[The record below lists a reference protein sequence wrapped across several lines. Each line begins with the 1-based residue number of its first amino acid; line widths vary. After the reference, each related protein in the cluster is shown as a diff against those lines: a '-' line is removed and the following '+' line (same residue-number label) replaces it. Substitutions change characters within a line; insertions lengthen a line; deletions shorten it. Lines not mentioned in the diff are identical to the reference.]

1 MASNT
6 VAMTQCRT
14 WWRPALRRS
23 RTQRRNWQSWVQFA
37 KKHWL
42 ISGSQFMRICCLV
55 LFFVFWWLSPSL
67 DLTFQRAAAV
77 LPRLRQWLGFIQLQ
91 ANELLHA
98 LPVLHLGGAVGVIL
112 TWLAVR
118 PLRLPHLLV
127 HLGQSQSGG
136 RGPETGSDT
145 LASIE
150 VRRPQ
155 EMSLWQTGL
164 MEQQSQLLV

>member
-1 MASNT
+1 MQDL
-6 VAMTQCRT
+6 VAART
-14 WWRPALRRS
+14 EAQQDSEAQLTELSPVCKKTLTNLRVS
-23 RTQRRNWQSWVQFA
+23 IYANLLFGFVFCS
-37 KKHWL
+37 
-42 ISGSQFMRICCLV
+42 

-136 RGPETGSDT
+136 RGPETGSDI

-164 MEQQSQLLV
+164 MEQQSQLFV